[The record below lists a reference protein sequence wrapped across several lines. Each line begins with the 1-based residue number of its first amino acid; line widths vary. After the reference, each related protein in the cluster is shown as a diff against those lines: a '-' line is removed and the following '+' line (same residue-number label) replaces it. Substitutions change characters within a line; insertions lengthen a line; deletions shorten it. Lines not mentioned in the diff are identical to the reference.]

1 MASESTNKMT
11 PIPEHVPTPRST
23 PHYDTSGMHHP
34 HDTTHAIGQ
43 IKTFLKP
50 EEFKMLMADETGA
63 SLIDQFIAHS
73 SGVFARNNTPESRAQ
88 NSAMKDDIVQYL
100 EHLKTPVSEAK
111 PVAGEMASESIP
123 GFEDIAAPKTTSK
136 AIDMDAVKAAMDK
149 MVAEKGTTTSV
160 SVGKPG
166 DTIEGMEEAQAEV
179 DAAASASSAPLES
192 ELKVDPA
199 DMDSLSEVGSS
210 DFAADLTK
218 YKQQLLEQEKKYKHS
233 DWKKINDDFKKITTP
248 EELAQHK
255 SDVRYFLNNTKFKTT
270 NKPESK
276 KETAKGSN
284 ASGGTTD
291 SNKSTPPKTTPES
304 EKTPEKGKGFGVKG
318 MAIGAGLAGVA
329 GYLARGNSGG
339 NSDNDKQLLDMVRG
353 MNPQQLRQIL
363 QQIQR

>member
-1 MASESTNKMT
+1 MT
-11 PIPEHVPTPRST
+11 PIPEHVPTPRSAS
-23 PHYDTSGMHHP
+23 HYDTSGMHHP
-34 HDTTHAIGQ
+34 HDTTHAMGQ

-111 PVAGEMASESIP
+111 PVAGDAALESIP
-123 GFEDIAAPKTTSK
+123 GFEDIAAAKTASK
-136 AIDMDAVKAAMDK
+136 SINLDDVAAEIDRLR
-149 MVAEKGTTTSV
+149 AEGKTDTKV

-166 DTIEGMEEAQAEV
+166 DPIEGMEQAQTEV
-179 DAAASASSAPLES
+179 DAAASASSEAERA
-192 ELKVDPA
+192 A
-199 DMDSLSEVGSS
+199 DADSLSAVGSS
-210 DFAADLTK
+210 EYAGALTK
-218 YKQQLLEQEKKYKHS
+218 YKNDLLDLQKKHPGLKKWKEILKTFNDIDGPEALAKH
-233 DWKKINDDFKKITTP
+233 K
-248 EELAQHK
+248 EETAAYLRAPGGK
-255 SDVRYFLNNTKFKTT
+255 SS
-270 NKPESK
+270 SK
-276 KETAKGSN
+276 KETAQGTN
-284 ASGGTTD
+284 ASGGTSD
-291 SNKSTPPKTTPES
+291 SNEPTPPKPPKPE
-304 EKTPEKGKGFGVKG
+304 TVPEKGKGFGVKG